1 MVGTTGLGA
10 GQRGGGGVRLDA
22 SHPRHHDEVAAT
34 HPELI
39 IVASRPAGPWQ
50 TEMIAIL
57 LHKTSVWYELHS
69 WSLRYFAADL
79 KLEIGRRLQD
89 RVMFGADYPL
99 LGYERL
105 LGDWKAEGYGE
116 AVLDKVLR
124 RNAEAFLAT
133 LR

>member
-1 MVGTTGLGA
+1 MVGTAGLGA
-10 GQRGGGGVRLDA
+10 GQRGGGDVRLDP
-22 SHPRHHDEVAAT
+22 SPPRHHDEVAAT

-69 WSLRYFAADL
+69 WWLRYVAADL
-79 KLEIGRRLQD
+79 QPEIGRRLQD
-89 RVMFGADYPL
+89 RVMFGADYSL

-105 LGDWKAEGYGE
+105 LADWKAEGYGE

-124 RNAEAFLAT
+124 RNAETFLAT